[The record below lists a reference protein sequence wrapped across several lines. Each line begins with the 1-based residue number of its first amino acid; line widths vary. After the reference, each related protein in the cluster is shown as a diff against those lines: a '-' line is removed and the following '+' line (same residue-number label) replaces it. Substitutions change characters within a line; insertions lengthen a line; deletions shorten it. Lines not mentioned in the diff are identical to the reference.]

1 MSVAFSDTSLGPRHS
16 QQHVV
21 DTPVPDGSVLVQDV
35 RARPPTSTSR
45 FRSLLL
51 SLSLS
56 RCLSLCLSLSLSVCL
71 DLFLALA
78 LLFSRFNLEHAH
90 RFCGPAEAYIESG
103 GCTFGACRTP
113 VYPIMPILRS
123 LLPEPYDGTPCL
135 SATAA
140 LVTKVYWCMP
150 WEATIAMTKLLPR
163 IVRLRPKT
171 RLLTFGVMMPRRQQ

>member
-1 MSVAFSDTSLGPRHS
+1 MVPCLFKMFERGPRQAH
-16 QQHVV
+16 
-21 DTPVPDGSVLVQDV
+21 
-35 RARPPTSTSR
+35 RAFALSS
-45 FRSLLL
+45 

-56 RCLSLCLSLSLSVCL
+56 LSLSLSVSLSLSLCL

-123 LLPEPYDGTPCL
+123 LLPEPYDRTPCL

>member
-1 MSVAFSDTSLGPRHS
+1 MNCIWSVDVCGFRDTSLGPRHS

-45 FRSLLL
+45 FRSLLFSL

-56 RCLSLCLSLSLSVCL
+56 VSRCLSLSLSLSLCL

-123 LLPEPYDGTPCL
+123 LLPEPCDRTPCL

-140 LVTKVYWCMP
+140 LVTKYIGACHG
-150 WEATIAMTKLLPR
+150 K
-163 IVRLRPKT
+163 RP
-171 RLLTFGVMMPRRQQ
+171 